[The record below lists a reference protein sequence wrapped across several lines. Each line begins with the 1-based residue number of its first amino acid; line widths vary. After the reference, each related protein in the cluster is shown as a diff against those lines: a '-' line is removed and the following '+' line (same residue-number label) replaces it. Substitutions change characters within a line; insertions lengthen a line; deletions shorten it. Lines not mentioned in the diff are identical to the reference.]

1 MAGWDQ
7 GWMVDRS
14 DDQIRIADTSVERT
28 AGTGPRAG
36 SLGRFLRAWRVH
48 RARRRA
54 TSRFTVFSS
63 LTRRIVFLNLVG
75 LVALVTG
82 ILYLNQFREG
92 LIDARVQS
100 LLVQGEIIA
109 SAIVASAN
117 VDDNNTI
124 IIDPERLLEL
134 QAGESLS
141 VFDDP
146 LESLEFPVN
155 PERVAPILRRLI
167 TPTGTR
173 ARIYDPEGGLI
184 IDSQALYARGAILRF
199 DLPIA
204 GDNDQ
209 PWWENLWQRGLLFI
223 RRFDMP
229 PYEEIG
235 GANGLVLPEVR
246 SAMAGDPAS
255 FVRVNEKGEMVVSVA
270 VPIQRFRANLGVLL
284 LSTQGGDID
293 AIIFNER
300 LSILRVF
307 LVAAGV
313 MVILSLLLASTIAGP
328 VRKLSD
334 AADRVRYSVK
344 ARETLPSFNG
354 RRDEIGHLAT
364 TLRGMTDALYNRM
377 DAIESFAADVSHELK
392 NPLTSLRS
400 AVETLPRVTKEES
413 RLRLLEVIEHD
424 VRRLD
429 RLISDISDA
438 SRLDAEMAREEA
450 ALIDLKPLI
459 EAIVGIERELGV
471 ARNVSIKLVFL
482 QSGEPGEG
490 GAAFRLHGHES
501 RLGQVF
507 TNLLDNA
514 RSFSPEGSTIHV
526 RVRRDEEWVIVDV
539 EDEGPGL
546 RPDMLE
552 RVFERFYTDRADQD
566 GYGNNSG
573 LGLSISRQIVDVH
586 SGTIE
591 ATNRPGPDDQT
602 PGGARFTVRL
612 PAAEE

>member
-1 MAGWDQ
+1 
-7 GWMVDRS
+7 MVDRS
-14 DDQIRIADTSVERT
+14 DDQISFADTDVK
-28 AGTGPRAG
+28 RAG
-36 SLGRFLRAWRVH
+36 GPGLRTSTLGRLWRGWRIR
-48 RARRRA
+48 RARRGAA
-54 TSRFTVFSS
+54 TRFTIFSS

-75 LVALVTG
+75 LVALVSG

-124 IIDPERLLEL
+124 IIDPDRLLEL

-141 VFDDP
+141 AFDDP
-146 LESLEFPVN
+146 LESLEFPIN
-155 PERVAPILRRLI
+155 PEQVAPILRRLI

-173 ARIYDPEGGLI
+173 ARIYDPEGSLVV
-184 IDSQALYARGAILRF
+184 DSQALYARGSILRF

-204 GDNDQ
+204 TGNE
-209 PWWENLWQRGLLFI
+209 PGWWDKIWQRGLLYL

-229 PYEEIG
+229 SYEEIG
-235 GANGLVLPEVR
+235 GGNGLVLPEVR
-246 SAMAGDPAS
+246 SAMAGEPAS
-255 FVRVNEKGEMVVSVA
+255 IVRVNDRGELVVSVS
-270 VPIQRFRANLGVLL
+270 VPIQRFRANLGALL

-300 LSILRVF
+300 MSILRVF

-344 ARETLPSFNG
+344 ARETLPSFQG

-364 TLRGMTDALYNRM
+364 TLRRMTDALYNRM

-400 AVETLPRVTKEES
+400 AVETLPRVTREES
-413 RLRLLEVIEHD
+413 RQRLLEVIEHD
-424 VRRLD
+424 VMRLD

-438 SRLDAEMAREEA
+438 SRLDAELAREDA
-450 ALIDLKPLI
+450 APIDLKPLM
-459 EAIVGIERELGV
+459 EAVVGVQRELGAKAGISV
-471 ARNVSIKLVFL
+471 NLAFV
-482 QSGEPGEG
+482 QSGGRG
-490 GAAFRLHGHES
+490 FLLNGHES

-514 RSFSPEGSTIHV
+514 RSFSPEGGTIQV
-526 RVRRDEEWVIVDV
+526 RVRRDDDMLVVEI

-546 RPDMLE
+546 RPDVLE
-552 RVFERFYTDRADQD
+552 RVFERFYTDRAEQS

-573 LGLSISRQIVDVH
+573 LGLSISRQIIEVH
-586 SGTIE
+586 DGTIQ
-591 ATNRPGPDDQT
+591 ASNRPGPHEDT

-612 PAAEE
+612 PASTDDLA

>member
-1 MAGWDQ
+1 
-7 GWMVDRS
+7 MVDRS
-14 DDQIRIADTSVERT
+14 DDPIRFAETDVGRAD
-28 AGTGPRAG
+28 GPDLR
-36 SLGRFLRAWRVH
+36 SSPIGRFVRAWRVR

-54 TSRFTVFSS
+54 ATRFTIFSS
-63 LTRRIVFLNLVG
+63 LTRRILILNLVG
-75 LVALVTG
+75 LVALVMG

-109 SAIVASAN
+109 GAIVASAN
-117 VDDNNTI
+117 VDDDNTI
-124 IIDPERLLEL
+124 VIDPERLLEL

-146 LESLEFPVN
+146 LESLEFPIN

-173 ARIYDPEGGLI
+173 ARIYDPEGSLI

-199 DLPIA
+199 DLPTA
-204 GDNDQ
+204 TGNE
-209 PWWENLWQRGLLFI
+209 PGWWDKIWQRGQLYL

-229 PYEEIG
+229 RYEEIG
-235 GANGLVLPEVR
+235 GANGMVLPEVR
-246 SAMAGDPAS
+246 SAMAGEPAS
-255 FVRVNEKGEMVVSVA
+255 IVRVNDRGELVVSVS
-270 VPIQRFRANLGVLL
+270 VPIQRFRANLGALL

-300 LSILRVF
+300 MSILRVF

-344 ARETLPSFNG
+344 ARETLPSFQG

-413 RLRLLEVIEHD
+413 RQRLLEVIEHD
-424 VRRLD
+424 VMRLD

-438 SRLDAEMAREEA
+438 SRLDAELAREDA
-450 ALIDLKPLI
+450 ASIDLKPLI
-459 EAIVGIERELGV
+459 EAVVGVQRELAAKANISV
-471 ARNVSIKLVFL
+471 KLAFT
-482 QSGEPGEG
+482 QSGDQG
-490 GAAFRLHGHES
+490 FLLDGHES

-514 RSFSPEGSTIHV
+514 RSFSPDGGTIQV
-526 RVRRDEEWVIVDV
+526 RVRREEEAIVIDI

-546 RPDMLE
+546 GPDVLE
-552 RVFERFYTDRADQD
+552 RIFERFYTDRTEQS

-573 LGLSISRQIVDVH
+573 LGLSISRQIIEVH
-586 SGTIE
+586 GGTIE
-591 ATNRPGPDDQT
+591 AGNRPGADPDT

-612 PAAEE
+612 PASSNDQG

>member
-1 MAGWDQ
+1 
-7 GWMVDRS
+7 MVDRS
-14 DDQIRIADTSVERT
+14 DDHVSFADDASREPTRLRDTVLGRSWRAWQIR
-28 AGTGPRAG
+28 
-36 SLGRFLRAWRVH
+36 
-48 RARRRA
+48 RARRR
-54 TSRFTVFSS
+54 TRSQFTVFSS
-63 LTRRIVFLNLVG
+63 LTRRILILNLVG
-75 LVALVTG
+75 LVALVSG

-109 SAIVASAN
+109 SAIAASAN
-117 VDDNNTI
+117 VDGNNAI
-124 IIDPERLLEL
+124 VIDPERLLEL

-141 VFDDP
+141 AFDDP
-146 LESLEFPVN
+146 LRSLEFPIN
-155 PERVAPILRRLI
+155 PERVTPILRRLI

-184 IDSQALYARGAILRF
+184 IDSAALYARGAILRF
-199 DLPIA
+199 DLPLGSA
-204 GDNDQ
+204 NRE
-209 PWWENLWQRGLLFI
+209 PWWQTAWQQTLLFL

-229 PYEEIG
+229 SYEEIG
-235 GANGLVLPEVR
+235 GGNGLVLPEVR

-255 FVRVNEKGEMVVSVA
+255 IVRVNERGEMVVSVA
-270 VPIQRFRANLGVLL
+270 VPIQRFRANLGALL

-334 AADRVRYSVK
+334 AAERVRYSVK
-344 ARETLPSFNG
+344 ARETLPSFRG
-354 RRDEIGHLAT
+354 RSDEIGHLAT
-364 TLRGMTDALYNRM
+364 ALRGMTDALYNRM
-377 DAIESFAADVSHELK
+377 DAIERFAADVSHELK

-400 AVETLPRVTKEES
+400 AVETLPRITNDDS
-413 RLRLLEVIEHD
+413 RRRLLEVIEHD

-438 SRLDAEMAREEA
+438 SRLDAEMAREDAER
-450 ALIDLKPLI
+450 IDLKPLM
-459 EAIVGIERELGV
+459 EAVVGIQREL
-471 ARNVSIKLVFL
+471 ATSADIAIKLAFT
-482 QSGEPGEG
+482 QSGDPAG
-490 GAAFRLHGHES
+490 GFALDGHES

-514 RSFSPEGSTIHV
+514 RSFSPEGGTINV
-526 RVRRDEEWVIVDV
+526 RVKREDDSIVVDV

-546 RPDMLE
+546 RDDVLE
-552 RVFERFYTDRADQD
+552 RVFERFYTDRADRD

-573 LGLSISRQIVDVH
+573 LGLSISRQIVEVH
-586 SGTIE
+586 GGTIE
-591 ATNRPGPDDQT
+591 ASNRPGDDADKPT
-602 PGGARFTVRL
+602 GARLTVRL
-612 PAAEE
+612 PVGAESDT

>member
-1 MAGWDQ
+1 
-7 GWMVDRS
+7 MVD
-14 DDQIRIADTSVERT
+14 
-28 AGTGPRAG
+28 
-36 SLGRFLRAWRVH
+36 LGRDERSLDLAPSGSSAAQKSGPLHRLARRWRVV
-48 RARRRA
+48 RARRQA
-54 TSRFTVFSS
+54 SSRFTVFSS
-63 LTRRIVFLNLVG
+63 LTRRILILNLVG
-75 LVALVTG
+75 LVALVSG

-117 VDDNNTI
+117 VDNDNTI
-124 IIDPERLLEL
+124 IIDPDRLLEL

-146 LESLEFPVN
+146 LESLEFPIN

-199 DLPIA
+199 DLPTSGA
-204 GDNDQ
+204 NDQ
-209 PWWENLWQRGLLFI
+209 PWWERLWQGALLYI

-235 GANGLVLPEVR
+235 GSSGLVLPEVR
-246 SAMAGDPAS
+246 SAMAGEPAS
-255 FVRVNEKGEMVVSVA
+255 FVRVNDRGEMVVSVA
-270 VPIQRFRANLGVLL
+270 VPIQRFRANLGALL

-300 LSILRVF
+300 MSILRVF
-307 LVAAGV
+307 LVAASV

-328 VRKLSD
+328 VRKLS
-334 AADRVRYSVK
+334 AAAERVRYSVK
-344 ARETLPSFNG
+344 ARETLPSFEG

-413 RLRLLEVIEHD
+413 RQRLLEVIEHD

-438 SRLDAEMAREEA
+438 SRLDAELAREDA
-450 ALIDLKPLI
+450 GLMDLKPLM
-459 EAIVGIERELGV
+459 EAVVGIQREL
-471 ARNVSIKLVFL
+471 AAQRKVSVKLAFV
-482 QSGEPGEG
+482 QSGDEQADGQ
-490 GAAFRLHGHES
+490 AFVLDGHES

-507 TNLLDNA
+507 TNLIDNA
-514 RSFSPEGSTIHV
+514 RSFSPEGGTVHV
-526 RVRRDEEWVIVDV
+526 RVRREERALVVDV

-552 RVFERFYTDRADQD
+552 RIFERFYTDRVEQD

-573 LGLSISRQIVDVH
+573 LGLSISRQIVEVH
-586 SGTIE
+586 GGTIE
-591 ATNRPGPDDQT
+591 ASNRPGKDAQN
-602 PGGARFTVRL
+602 PGGARFTVHL
-612 PAAEE
+612 PVKTNG

>member
-1 MAGWDQ
+1 
-7 GWMVDRS
+7 MVDRS
-14 DDQIRIADTSVERT
+14 DDQIRFAETDVGRT
-28 AGTGPRAG
+28 DG
-36 SLGRFLRAWRVH
+36 SDLRSSPVGRFLRAWRVR

-54 TSRFTVFSS
+54 ATRFTIFSS
-63 LTRRIVFLNLVG
+63 LTRRIVILNLVG

-117 VDDNNTI
+117 VDDDNTI
-124 IIDPERLLEL
+124 VIDPERLLEL

-146 LESLEFPVN
+146 LESLEFPIN

-173 ARIYDPEGGLI
+173 ARIYDPEGSLI

-199 DLPIA
+199 DLPTA
-204 GDNDQ
+204 TGNE
-209 PWWENLWQRGLLFI
+209 PGWWDKIWQRGQLYL

-229 PYEEIG
+229 RYEEIG
-235 GANGLVLPEVR
+235 GANGMVLPEVR
-246 SAMAGDPAS
+246 SAMAGEPAS
-255 FVRVNEKGEMVVSVA
+255 IVRVNDRGELVVSVS
-270 VPIQRFRANLGVLL
+270 VPIQRFRANLGALL

-300 LSILRVF
+300 MSILRVF

-344 ARETLPSFNG
+344 ARETLPSFQG

-413 RLRLLEVIEHD
+413 RQRLLEVIEHD
-424 VRRLD
+424 VMRLD

-438 SRLDAEMAREEA
+438 SRLDAELAREDA
-450 ALIDLKPLI
+450 ASIDLKPLI
-459 EAIVGIERELGV
+459 EAVVGVQRELAAKAGI
-471 ARNVSIKLVFL
+471 SIKLAFT
-482 QSGEPGEG
+482 QSGDQG
-490 GAAFRLHGHES
+490 FVLDGHES

-514 RSFSPEGSTIHV
+514 RSFSPDGGTIQV
-526 RVRRDEEWVIVDV
+526 RVRREENAVVIDI

-546 RPDMLE
+546 RPDVLE
-552 RVFERFYTDRADQD
+552 RIFERFYTDRAEQS

-573 LGLSISRQIVDVH
+573 LGLSISRQIIEVH
-586 SGTIE
+586 GGTIE
-591 ATNRPGPDDQT
+591 AGNRPGRDPQA

-612 PAAEE
+612 PASSDDQA

>member
-1 MAGWDQ
+1 
-7 GWMVDRS
+7 MVDQTG
-14 DDQIRIADTSVERT
+14 DDVS
-28 AGTGPRAG
+28 GLTGPSREDDADRKG
-36 SLGRFLRAWRVH
+36 KETVRQSAPV
-48 RARRRA
+48 RRW
-54 TSRFTVFSS
+54 RFTMFSS
-63 LTRRIVFLNLVG
+63 LTRRILVLNLVG

-109 SAIVASAN
+109 GAIVASAS
-117 VDDNNTI
+117 VEDGNTI
-124 IIDPERLLEL
+124 VIDPERLLEL

-141 VFDDP
+141 IFEDS
-146 LESLEFPVN
+146 LSSLEFPIN

-173 ARIYDPEGGLI
+173 ARIYDPEGGLV

-199 DLPIA
+199 DLPGTDEA
-204 GDNDQ
+204 DL
-209 PWWENLWQRGLLFI
+209 PFWEEWWQQSLLYL

-246 SAMAGDPAS
+246 SAMAGEAAS
-255 FVRVNEKGEMVVSVA
+255 RVRVNERGEMVVSVA
-270 VPIQRFRANLGVLL
+270 IPIQRFRATLGALL

-307 LVAAGV
+307 LVASAV
-313 MVILSLLLASTIAGP
+313 MVVLSLLLASTIAGP

-334 AADRVRYSVK
+334 AADRVRHSVK
-344 ARETLPSFNG
+344 ARETLPSFEG

-364 TLRGMTDALYNRM
+364 TLRGMTDALYHRM

-400 AVETLPRVTKEES
+400 AVETLPRVKTDES
-413 RLRLLEVIEHD
+413 RQRLLDVIEHD

-438 SRLDAEMAREEA
+438 SRLDAELAREDSA
-450 ALIDLKPLI
+450 PVDLKPLM
-459 EAIVGIERELGV
+459 EAVVSMERELVGKRGI
-471 ARNVSIKLVFL
+471 AIKLAFI
-482 QSGEPGEG
+482 QSGGASVDSAKHGKSAFMIEG
-490 GAAFRLHGHES
+490 LES
-501 RLGQVF
+501 LIGQVF
-507 TNLLDNA
+507 TNLIDNA
-514 RSFSPEGSTIHV
+514 RSFAADGSTIHV
-526 RVRRDEEWVIVDV
+526 RVRRNGDELVVTV
-539 EDEGPGL
+539 EDEGPGM
-546 RPDMLE
+546 REDVLE
-552 RVFERFYTDRADQD
+552 RVFERFYTDRADHED
-566 GYGNNSG
+566 YGNNSG
-573 LGLSISRQIVDVH
+573 LGLSISRQIVEVH
-586 SGTIE
+586 GGTIE
-591 ATNRPGPDDQT
+591 AANRYDSQSDAPT
-602 PGGARFTVRL
+602 GARFTVEL
-612 PAAEE
+612 PALPAR

>member
-1 MAGWDQ
+1 
-7 GWMVDRS
+7 MVDRS
-14 DDQIRIADTSVERT
+14 DDQIRIADTDVERT
-28 AGTGPRAG
+28 AGTGLRAG
-36 SLGRFLRAWRVH
+36 PLGRFLRAWRVR

-209 PWWENLWQRGLLFI
+209 SWWENLWQRGLLFI

-459 EAIVGIERELGV
+459 EAIVGVERELGA
-471 ARNVSIKLVFL
+471 ARNLSIKLAFL
-482 QSGEPGEG
+482 QSGEPRD

-526 RVRRDEEWVIVDV
+526 RVRRDEEWVIIDV

-546 RPDMLE
+546 RSDMLE

-586 SGTIE
+586 GGTIE
-591 ATNRPGPDDQT
+591 AANRPGPDDRT

-612 PAAEE
+612 PAAVEE

>member
-1 MAGWDQ
+1 
-7 GWMVDRS
+7 MVDRS
-14 DDQIRIADTSVERT
+14 DDQIRFADTDVKQ
-28 AGTGPRAG
+28 AGGPDLRA
-36 SLGRFLRAWRVH
+36 SPLGRFWRAWRVR
-48 RARRRA
+48 RARRGAA
-54 TSRFTVFSS
+54 TQFSIFSS
-63 LTRRIVFLNLVG
+63 LTRRIVVLNLVG
-75 LVALVTG
+75 LVALVTA

-124 IIDPERLLEL
+124 IIDPDRLLEL

-141 VFDDP
+141 AFDDP
-146 LESLEFPVN
+146 LESLEFPIN
-155 PERVAPILRRLI
+155 PEQVAPILRRLI

-173 ARIYDPEGGLI
+173 ARIYDPEGSLVV
-184 IDSQALYARGAILRF
+184 DSQALYARGSILRF
-199 DLPIA
+199 DLPIST
-204 GDNDQ
+204 GNE
-209 PWWENLWQRGLLFI
+209 PGWWDKIWQRGMLYL

-229 PYEEIG
+229 SYEEIG
-235 GANGLVLPEVR
+235 GGNGLVLPEVR
-246 SAMAGDPAS
+246 SAMAGEPAS
-255 FVRVNEKGEMVVSVA
+255 IVRVNDRGEMVVSVS
-270 VPIQRFRANLGVLL
+270 VPIQRFRANLGALL

-300 LSILRVF
+300 MSILRVF

-344 ARETLPSFNG
+344 ARETLPSFQG

-364 TLRGMTDALYNRM
+364 TLRRMTDALYNRM

-413 RLRLLEVIEHD
+413 RQRLLEVIEHD
-424 VRRLD
+424 VMRLD

-438 SRLDAEMAREEA
+438 SRLDAELAREDA
-450 ALIDLKPLI
+450 APIDLKPLM
-459 EAIVGIERELGV
+459 EAVVGVQRELGAKADISV
-471 ARNVSIKLVFL
+471 KLAFV
-482 QSGEPGEG
+482 QSGEQG
-490 GAAFRLHGHES
+490 FLLNGHES

-514 RSFSPEGSTIHV
+514 RSFSPDGGTIQV
-526 RVRRDEEWVIVDV
+526 RVRRDDDMLVIDI

-546 RPDMLE
+546 RPDVLE
-552 RVFERFYTDRADQD
+552 RVFERFYTDRAEQS

-573 LGLSISRQIVDVH
+573 LGLSISRQIIEVH
-586 SGTIE
+586 DGTIE
-591 ATNRPGPDDQT
+591 ASNRPGPDEDT

-612 PAAEE
+612 PASADDAA

>member
-1 MAGWDQ
+1 
-7 GWMVDRS
+7 MVDRS
-14 DDQIRIADTSVERT
+14 DDHIRFADSEVRSDTASDLRTS
-28 AGTGPRAG
+28 P
-36 SLGRFLRAWRVH
+36 LGRFWRAWRVR
-48 RARRRA
+48 RARRRGF
-54 TSRFTVFSS
+54 TRFTVFSS
-63 LTRRIVFLNLVG
+63 LTRRIVILNLVG
-75 LVALVTG
+75 LVALVSG

-100 LLVQGEIIA
+100 LLVQGQIIA
-109 SAIVASAN
+109 GAIVASAN
-117 VDDNNTI
+117 VDNDNTI
-124 IIDPERLLEL
+124 VIDPERLLEL

-173 ARIYDPEGGLI
+173 ARIYDPEGSLI

-199 DLPIA
+199 DLPTA
-204 GDNDQ
+204 TGNE
-209 PWWENLWQRGLLFI
+209 PGWWDKIWQRGQLFL

-229 PYEEIG
+229 RYEEIG
-235 GANGLVLPEVR
+235 GANGMVLPEVR
-246 SAMAGDPAS
+246 SAMAGEPAS
-255 FVRVNEKGEMVVSVA
+255 IVRVNDRGELVVSVS
-270 VPIQRFRANLGVLL
+270 VPIQRFRANLGALL

-300 LSILRVF
+300 MSILRVF

-313 MVILSLLLASTIAGP
+313 MVVLSLLLASTIAGP

-344 ARETLPSFNG
+344 ARETLPSFQG

-364 TLRGMTDALYNRM
+364 TLRRMTDALYNRM

-400 AVETLPRVTKEES
+400 AVETLPRVTREES
-413 RLRLLEVIEHD
+413 RQRLLEVIEHD
-424 VRRLD
+424 VMRLD

-438 SRLDAEMAREEA
+438 SRLDAELAREDA
-450 ALIDLKPLI
+450 APIDLKPLM
-459 EAIVGIERELGV
+459 EAVVGVQRELG
-471 ARNVSIKLVFL
+471 AKEGVSVKLAFV
-482 QSGEPGEG
+482 QSGDQG
-490 GAAFRLHGHES
+490 FMLNGHES

-514 RSFSPEGSTIHV
+514 RSFSPEGGTIQV
-526 RVRRDEEWVIVDV
+526 RVRRDEDMLVVEI

-552 RVFERFYTDRADQD
+552 RVFERFYTDRAEQS

-573 LGLSISRQIVDVH
+573 LGLSISRQIIEVH
-586 SGTIE
+586 EGTIE
-591 ATNRPGPDDQT
+591 ASNRPGLDEDT
-602 PGGARFTVRL
+602 PGGARFTVEL
-612 PAAEE
+612 PASTDDSA